1 MEVPQ
6 TLDANVI
13 LKIDLNDTSGN
24 QSMNPPVSSTPGE
37 VLASNQN
44 SPIIMPVVQE
54 TIAQS
59 YVDQSMIPKGHSI
72 LAKGGGM
79 SNAAVQYT
87 NSRSFKNVYKDI
99 GSLEPSELL
108 QGLALGRGMSKGQ
121 SILNSGG
128 GLSGMS
134 LFKMEHYN
142 PIDTTDNAIGGGE
155 EKHDEDDDD
164 TGDDDEYSYSSV
176 SSVDTDEEK
185 GTNPTTPT
193 ASKDLGTTFELTPEA
208 KRKQI
213 EDILK
218 ANYEVQRLHE
228 LTQAKKKAD
237 IEKHNKYLEIKKL
250 KRKARDAKKAAMD
263 AKKAAS
269 AKPITDDDDGD
280 DTDIS
285 TDVTDEEKGTNPSTP
300 ELTSDARLKQIEEML
315 KAKKKAEIEKKKLK
329 RKERE
334 AKKAASAKPTTDD
347 DDAEPVI
354 QISLIDRLIKNAPD
368 LEKAFQ
374 SKSGDKTWV
383 IVMENGDVKSGNIAK
398 MKTALNKVGVT
409 ANMTAG
415 LKKVKK
421 FEKHKLGQAYHIS
434 KSMLTKALGI
444 TDTELKDLAKTDKW
458 GDDMAVK
465 LMMLDF
471 PDVPNK
477 DPDAIVVQ
485 KSPGKKGKKPNK
497 T

>member
-6 TLDANVI
+6 TLE

-176 SSVDTDEEK
+176 SGVDTDEEK

-237 IEKHNKYLEIKKL
+237 IEKRNKYLEIKKL

-280 DTDIS
+280 DTAIS

-300 ELTSDARLKQIEEML
+300 ELTPEARLKQIEEML
-315 KAKKKAEIEKKKLK
+315 KAKKKAEIEKHHKDLEIKKLK
-329 RKERE
+329 RKARE
-334 AKKAASAKPTTDD
+334 AKKAASAKPTTDED
-347 DDAEPVI
+347 DDDDDDENTVTGDPTGDMEGLYILQRLATDANGNQLKDKKDVVYWGKYLNINNVKRAYII
-354 QISLIDRLIKNAPD
+354 QEKKGNEWRLVTGGLSTLLHNFPSV
-368 LEKAFQ
+368 
-374 SKSGDKTWV
+374 SKLTRHNDNTIFNNIGDSV
-383 IVMENGDVKSGNIAK
+383 IVDNFRI
-398 MKTALNKVGVT
+398 TLW
-409 ANMTAG
+409 
-415 LKKVKK
+415 
-421 FEKHKLGQAYHIS
+421 S
-434 KSMLTKALGI
+434 KSMRFSHEKYY
-444 TDTELKDLAKTDKW
+444 DKS
-458 GDDMAVK
+458 
-465 LMMLDF
+465 
-471 PDVPNK
+471 N
-477 DPDAIVVQ
+477 Q
-485 KSPGKKGKKPNK
+485 
-497 T
+497 